1 MKIEKISVQEYNV
14 HQINSIKKKYPEL
27 RQNSKGLTFALTYA
41 GTWHTLMNKFGLP
54 KEQAIQVEQR
64 YHELYKHY
72 EKFIADQ
79 LKDAQ
84 VTGYITGAFGLR
96 VRTPLLKSCIMGTK
110 NTLKEAEAEKRTAGN
125 ALGQSWCLLNNRSAN
140 EVMQEVWNS
149 PYKYDVLPA
158 AQIHDALYFFVK
170 DNLETLTWFNKVLI
184 KAMEWQ
190 EHPAI
195 KHDKLKL
202 GGDLEVHFPSWGENI
217 EIPNYATKE
226 EVKNA
231 LRNQ

>member
-41 GTWHTLMNKFGLP
+41 GTWHTLMKKFGLP

-72 EKFIADQ
+72 EEFIANQ
-79 LKDAQ
+79 LRDAQ
-84 VTGYITGAFGLR
+84 TTGYITGAFGLR

-140 EVMQEVWNS
+140 EVMQIVWDS

>member
-1 MKIEKISVQEYNV
+1 
-14 HQINSIKKKYPEL
+14 
-27 RQNSKGLTFALTYA
+27 
-41 GTWHTLMNKFGLP
+41 
-54 KEQAIQVEQR
+54 
-64 YHELYKHY
+64 
-72 EKFIADQ
+72 
-79 LKDAQ
+79 
-84 VTGYITGAFGLR
+84 
-96 VRTPLLKSCIMGTK
+96 MGTK

-149 PYKYDVLPA
+149 PHKYDVLPA

-202 GGDLEVHFPSWGENI
+202 GGDLEVHFPSWGEDI

>member
-1 MKIEKISVQEYNV
+1 M
-14 HQINSIKKKYPEL
+14 
-27 RQNSKGLTFALTYA
+27 
-41 GTWHTLMNKFGLP
+41 
-54 KEQAIQVEQR
+54 
-64 YHELYKHY
+64 
-72 EKFIADQ
+72 
-79 LKDAQ
+79 
-84 VTGYITGAFGLR
+84 
-96 VRTPLLKSCIMGTK
+96 
-110 NTLKEAEAEKRTAGN
+110 
-125 ALGQSWCLLNNRSAN
+125 
-140 EVMQEVWNS
+140 
-149 PYKYDVLPA
+149 
-158 AQIHDALYFFVK
+158 FVK

-231 LRNQ
+231 LTITPVEKVKEVLEKTGILTSERSDRKMSLV

>member
-41 GTWHTLMNKFGLP
+41 GTWHTLMKKFGLP

-72 EKFIADQ
+72 EEFIANQ
-79 LKDAQ
+79 LRDAQ
-84 VTGYITGAFGLR
+84 TSGYITGAFGLR
-96 VRTPLLKSCIMGTK
+96 VRTPLLKS

>member
-41 GTWHTLMNKFGLP
+41 GTWHTLMKKFGLP

-72 EKFIADQ
+72 EEFIANQ
-79 LKDAQ
+79 LRDAQ
-84 VTGYITGAFGLR
+84 VSGYITGAFGLR

-195 KHDKLKL
+195 KHDQLKL

>member
-41 GTWHTLMNKFGLP
+41 GTWHTLMKKFGLP

-72 EKFIADQ
+72 EEFIANQ
-79 LKDAQ
+79 LREAQ
-84 VTGYITGAFGLR
+84 TTGYITGAFGLR

>member
-41 GTWHTLMNKFGLP
+41 GTWHTLMKKFGLP

-72 EKFIADQ
+72 EEFIANQ
-79 LKDAQ
+79 LRDAQ
-84 VTGYITGAFGLR
+84 TTGYITGAFGLR

-140 EVMQEVWNS
+140 EVMQIVWDS

-202 GGDLEVHFPSWGENI
+202 GGDLEVHFPSWGEDI

>member
-41 GTWHTLMNKFGLP
+41 GTWHTLMKKFGLP

-79 LKDAQ
+79 LRDAQ
-84 VTGYITGAFGLR
+84 TTGYITGAFGLR

-170 DNLETLTWFNKVLI
+170 DNLEILTWFNKVLI

-202 GGDLEVHFPSWGENI
+202 GGDLEVHFPSWGEDI